1 MAKVKL
7 DTMLGGVNSRLGNVV
22 YSEWKGIKYIRR
34 WVKAKDA
41 NSEAQSE
48 VRSNFSR
55 IINVW
60 KALPAPVKL
69 SWDFHV
75 RGKALTGYNLFF
87 KSNFG
92 LLKSGKLLE
101 LSRGNGLSAPE
112 ELSASISDS
121 GVISVSF
128 RKMDESSM
136 VSIFIQNRTEQ
147 CYSKLITARIDV
159 DTSVM
164 PVQLE
169 GFDPRGDYNVYAVA
183 SSSAM
188 DGAEAVSDST
198 GCSVTR

>member
-22 YSEWKGIKYIRR
+22 YSEWKGVKYVRK

-55 IINVW
+55 IISVW
-60 KALPAPVKL
+60 KTLPAPVRL

-92 LLKSGKLLE
+92 VLKRGELLE
-101 LSRGNGLSAPE
+101 LSRGNGLAAPE
-112 ELSASISDS
+112 DLTASISDS

-128 RKMDESSM
+128 RKIGETEM
-136 VSIFIQNRTEQ
+136 VSIFVQNKSEENYR
-147 CYSKLITARIDV
+147 KLITARLDI

-164 PVQLE
+164 PVVLE
-169 GFDPRGDYNVYAVA
+169 GFDPGADYNVYAVA